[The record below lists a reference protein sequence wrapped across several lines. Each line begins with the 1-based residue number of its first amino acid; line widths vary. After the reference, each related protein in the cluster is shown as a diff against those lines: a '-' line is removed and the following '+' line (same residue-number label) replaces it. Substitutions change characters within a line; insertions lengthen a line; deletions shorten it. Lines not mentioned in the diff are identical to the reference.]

1 MNPLI
6 PLVFATF
13 ASGTQSYVFAGLLT
27 EIASDL
33 GVTIGAA
40 GLISAVFA
48 VSFAIAAPLAAIL
61 AGRTDRRTVLSLA
74 LMATAA
80 VNVVAALAPDLASL
94 VGLRVLAAVAAAFV
108 NPIASATAV
117 MLVAPERRGRAL
129 AMVTAGLT
137 VAFTVGI
144 PLGSVVGG
152 VFGWRATFLFAAA
165 IAALAAGVVR
175 LQLPAVPAPARST
188 QGLTAILSE
197 RRVLSSFALTFLGFA
212 SMFTVVAYVGPV
224 VNAVT
229 GLSGGAVGPFQA
241 IVGIGSLVGVVVGG
255 RLADTGR
262 SRTVLASIFAVMA
275 VTLAIY
281 TPLIAYP
288 GDTPAMLVL
297 ALVVLVGAAALFT
310 LMPVIQTRL
319 AAAAPAAGPLLFGL
333 NATMIFA
340 GQGAGAL
347 IGGATTDLFGFAAI
361 GVVGAAIAVLGIV
374 VGLATTRPIPSNSL
388 EPAEQKA

>member
-74 LMATAA
+74 LVATAA

-94 VGLRVLAAVAAAFV
+94 VALRVLAAVAAAFV

-229 GLSGGAVGPFQA
+229 GLSGGGVGPFQA

-275 VTLAIY
+275 VTLAVY